1 MRIALINEVSASH
14 RNADVFHALLEV
26 PNAQIY
32 NVGMQNPEQKP
43 ELTYIHTGLM
53 GALLLNT
60 GICDMVIGGCGTGQG
75 FLNSVMQYPN
85 VFCGLVT
92 DPLDA
97 WLFSQINGGNC
108 VSLALNK
115 GYGWAAD
122 IHLRYIIRELF
133 RDPPGAG
140 YPPHRQQSQARSREL
155 LHTISAAT
163 HKDMLSI
170 LRELDSAIYAPLA
183 HSEVFFSMLEAHRKD
198 NSFVNSVCLL
208 LQGNAEGKDNT

>member
-14 RNADVFHALLEV
+14 RNADVLSALHEV
-26 PNAQIY
+26 PDAQIY

-43 ELTYIHTGLM
+43 ELTYIQTGLM
-53 GALLLNT
+53 AALLLNAN
-60 GICDMVIGGCGTGQG
+60 ICDMVIGGCGTGQG

-85 VFCGLVT
+85 VFCGLIT

-115 GYGWAAD
+115 GYGWAGD
-122 IHLRYIIRELF
+122 IHLKYMMRELF

-140 YPPHRQQSQARSREL
+140 YPPHRQESQSKSRKL
-155 LHTISAAT
+155 LQVISAAA

-170 LRELDSAIYAPLA
+170 LREMDPAVYAPLTQN
-183 HSEVFFSMLEAHRKD
+183 EAFWSLLTTNGNE
-198 NSFVNSVCLL
+198 NSFVNSICLL
-208 LQGNAEGKDNT
+208 LQGNTEENDNP